1 MRPNKAL
8 LAAFLLQVATAGAV
22 PQPVHVAP
30 AAGLRGSGELVW
42 NVLAAGEY
50 GIDGFLP
57 NGAFDPTQGYPP
69 MDPTTGYTPTH
80 EYFAGVIVGE
90 PTDGSPHVSLYCIN
104 IRTDTYPGTPYNLG
118 TWDAANVANVGYVSR
133 ILNNYYPHVPGAP
146 AGLTDDQ
153 RAAAVQMAIWF
164 FSDGFVV
171 DQSNPLH
178 DAVVAI
184 VNDVLK
190 PPPPPDKPTPPS
202 LTLTPPVANA
212 PAGHVAGPFTVNTAF
227 SRRRHGRLVRSSP
240 DATVTAGGGKMY
252 LDSAGTTLLGDGT
265 TDTVPSG
272 TQFWV
277 RADSGFSSVALT
289 ATAKAEVPG
298 GNVYLYAGGTN
309 ERQKLILADTG
320 TLTTTVDATANFLPP
335 GSLLVKKTI
344 AGPAARAQG
353 QVVIHVDCDDGVAR
367 DDFVIDAHAHAGTT
381 SKTYDGIPYGTSCT
395 VNETA
400 DGSNHATQVVVKGDG
415 QTVTIA
421 SGETETVKITN
432 IYYFVPGSL
441 LVTKTITGPGA
452 GLQGPVTIH
461 TVCNGTA
468 LTPDFVIA
476 AGAHAGHWTKQYDRI
491 RAPATCTVTET
502 ANGQN
507 SAVSVVVD
515 GSGQRVP
522 IPAGEI
528 ARADLGDTYG
538 LSAGQFEVTKAITG
552 PAAGQ
557 QGPVV
562 IHTVCNGAP
571 LPDFTIPAGATGNQ
585 SFTYSGVPAGNCT
598 VSETTAGATSTV
610 SAVVSGSPQTTTIPP
625 GGTGAAVITDTYG
638 NVPGSLLVTK
648 NIGGP
653 LAGHQGPVRIHVVC
667 NGIPQT
673 PDFVIGARARA
684 GSVSH
689 NFNGIPAGST
699 CNVSEIAVGATST
712 VSATVVGGVHSVPVS
727 AGKVVPVSLIDL
739 YEATPGLLRVIKT
752 VAGSDA
758 RLHGR
763 ITILVSCGGP
773 GNQFVF
779 TIAAH
784 TAAGSVSR
792 YFGGLRAGARCTA
805 SEVAVGRAG
814 GLIVIA
820 SGSRTV
826 TIRPSALA
834 IARLKDT
841 FIPAPVPSGRG

>member
-1 MRPNKAL
+1 
-8 LAAFLLQVATAGAV
+8 
-22 PQPVHVAP
+22 
-30 AAGLRGSGELVW
+30 LRGSGELVW
-42 NVLAAGEY
+42 NTLAAGEY

-57 NGAFDPTQGYPP
+57 NGAFDPTQGYPS
-69 MDPTTGYTPTH
+69 MNPTTGYSSTH
-80 EYFAGVIVGE
+80 EYFGGVIVGE
-90 PTDGSPHVSLYCIN
+90 PADGSPPVSLYCID

-118 TWDAANVANVGYVSR
+118 TWDAANVPNVGYVSR
-133 ILNNYYPHVPGAP
+133 ILISYYPSVPGAP

-171 DQSNPLH
+171 DTSNPLH
-178 DAVVAI
+178 ADVAAI
-184 VNDVLK
+184 VAQVQEAG
-190 PPPPPDKPTPPS
+190 PVVTPTPPS
-202 LTLTPPVANA
+202 LTITPPVGNA
-212 PAGHVAGPFTVNTAF
+212 PAGGVAGPFTVNTAF
-227 SRRRHGRLVRSSP
+227 SRRLHGRLVRSSP

-252 LDSAGTTLLGDGT
+252 SDPAGTTLLGDGT

-298 GNVYLYAGGTN
+298 GNVYLYAGGSD

-320 TLTTTVDATANFLPP
+320 TLTTTVNATANFLPP
-335 GSLLVKKTI
+335 GSLVVKKTI

-353 QVVIHVDCDDGVAR
+353 QVVIHVDCDDGVTR

-400 DGSNHATQVVVKGDG
+400 DGSNRATQVVVKGVG
-415 QTVTIA
+415 QTVKIA
-421 SGETETVKITN
+421 SGETATVKITN

-452 GLQGPVTIH
+452 GLQGPVTIQ

-476 AGAHAGHWTKQYDRI
+476 AGAHAGQWTKQYDRI
-491 RAPATCTVTET
+491 RVPATCTVTET

-515 GSGQRVP
+515 GSGQRVS
-522 IPAGEI
+522 IRAGDI

-538 LSAGQFEVTKAITG
+538 LSPGQFEVTKAITG

-562 IHTVCNGAP
+562 IHTVCNGPP

-598 VSETTAGATSTV
+598 VSEMTDGATTTV
-610 SAVVSGSPQTTTIPP
+610 SAVVSASPQTTTIPP
-625 GGTGAAVITDTYG
+625 GGAGAAVITDTYG

-648 NIGGP
+648 IIGGP

-689 NFNGIPAGST
+689 SFDGIPAGST

-712 VSATVVGGVHSVPVS
+712 VSATVVGGVQSVPVS
-727 AGKVVPVSLIDL
+727 AGKVVPVSLIDV
-739 YEATPGLLRVIKT
+739 YQAKPGLLRVIKT
-752 VAGSDA
+752 VAGPDA

-763 ITILVSCGGP
+763 IAILVSCGGP

-779 TIAAH
+779 AIAAH

-792 YFGGLRAGARCTA
+792 YFDGLPAGSRCTVR
-805 SEVAVGRAG
+805 ELAVGRAG

-826 TIRPSALA
+826 TIRASALA